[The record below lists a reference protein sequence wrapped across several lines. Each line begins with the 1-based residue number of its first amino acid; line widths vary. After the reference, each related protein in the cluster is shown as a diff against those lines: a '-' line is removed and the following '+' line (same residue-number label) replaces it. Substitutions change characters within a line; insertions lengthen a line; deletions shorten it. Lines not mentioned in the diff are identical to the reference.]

1 MMSSNKTDKNNWLA
15 AGIAGIAAAASMFS
29 IAQLIS
35 VFFAV
40 PAAPLNSLGSA
51 FIDVTPAWLKDFV
64 IGIFGTND
72 KLVLW
77 LSMAVVVV
85 GAAFLIGMLA
95 QRRFAAAASCIV
107 LLGIGIAF
115 AILSRTGAS
124 AGDLTPLVIGSI
136 CGLFVL
142 KWLNAVAKSVLTT
155 GQAPEFS
162 AHASTTRRQFIL
174 FTSLTI
180 AGSLLAAGVSKYLST
195 ARDLSIA
202 ARESLRLPTAKRRVA
217 PVPPSAQIELA
228 GMPQFLTSNADFYR
242 IDTALTVPQIDPA
255 QWSLRVH
262 GMVEHEISMSFAQL
276 LEQELVES
284 YLTLACVSNPVG
296 GDLVGN
302 AKWLGYP
309 IRLLLARAAPLPG
322 ADMVLSTSSDGFT
335 ASTPLETLTDQ
346 RMALLAVGMNGQP
359 LPFEHGF
366 PVRMVVPGLY
376 GYVSATKWVVDLEV
390 TRFAD
395 KVAYWSTRGW
405 SERGPVKL
413 SSRVD
418 IPRNNATVSL
428 NNLVLGG
435 TAWAQTRGISAVEL
449 SFDDGPW
456 VGAELGDEVS
466 VDTWRQ
472 WRYLWGAASLGNHSV
487 KVRAIDGHKEIQRGD
502 IASPAPNGA
511 SGWHQIHFTVG

>member
-1 MMSSNKTDKNNWLA
+1 MNGTNNTYKYNQLA
-15 AGIAGIAAAASMFS
+15 AGVAGIAAAAAMFS
-29 IAQLIS
+29 IAQLLS
-35 VFFAV
+35 VFFGT
-40 PAAPLNSLGSA
+40 PSAPLNSTGSA

-77 LSMAVVVV
+77 LSMGVVVA

-95 QRRFAAAASCIV
+95 QRNFAAAASCIV
-107 LLGIGIAF
+107 LLGIVIAVG
-115 AILSRTGAS
+115 ILSRTGAS
-124 AGDLTPLVIGSI
+124 TGDLTPLVVGAI
-136 CGLFVL
+136 CGLMVL
-142 KWLNAVAKSVLTT
+142 KWLSAAAKRAVVAPVTPDVLTR
-155 GQAPEFS
+155 A
-162 AHASTTRRQFIL
+162 ATTRRQFML
-174 FTSLTI
+174 FSALTI
-180 AGSLLAAGVSKYLST
+180 VGSLAATVLAKYLSA

-202 ARESLRLPTAKRRVA
+202 ARETLRLPAPKRRVA
-217 PVPPSAQIELA
+217 PISPGAQIEVA
-228 GMPQFLTSNADFYR
+228 GMPQFLTPNADFYR
-242 IDTALTVPQIDPA
+242 IDTALSVPQLDPER
-255 QWSLRVH
+255 WSLRVH
-262 GMVEHEISMSFAQL
+262 GMVEHEFSMSFAQL
-276 LEQELVES
+276 LEQDLVES
-284 YLTLACVSNPVG
+284 YLTLTCVSNPVG

-309 IRLLLARAAPLPG
+309 LRLLLERAVPLPG

-335 ASTPLETLTDQ
+335 ASTPLEVLTDQ

-405 SERGPVKL
+405 SERGPIKI

-418 IPRNNATVSL
+418 VPRNNATVSV

-435 TAWAQTRGISAVEL
+435 TAWAQTRGIQAVEL

-456 VGAELGDEVS
+456 VRAELGDEVS

-472 WRYLWGAASLGNHSV
+472 WRYLWTAAPAGKHTV
-487 KVRAIDGHKEIQRGD
+487 KVRAIDGHGEIQSGD

-511 SGWHQIHFTVG
+511 SGWHRINFTAR

>member
-1 MMSSNKTDKNNWLA
+1 MRKSESPQQYWVA
-15 AGIAGIAAAASMFS
+15 AGFAGLVAAASLFS
-29 IAQLIS
+29 VAQLLS

-40 PAAPLNSLGSA
+40 PAAPLNSMGSA
-51 FIDVTPAWLKDFV
+51 FIDLTPVWLKDFV
-64 IGIFGTND
+64 ISIFGTND
-72 KLVLW
+72 KLVLK
-77 LSMAVVVV
+77 LSMALVVVI
-85 GAAFLIGMLA
+85 AAFLIGMLA
-95 QRRFAAAASCIV
+95 QRSFTAAAGSVAV
-107 LLGIGIAF
+107 LGIGVAA

-124 AGDLTPLVIGSI
+124 AGDLTPLVIGI
-136 CGLFVL
+136 ITGLLVL
-142 KWLNAVAKSVLTT
+142 KWLSTVARSVFATHESTFDTARTT
-155 GQAPEFS
+155 
-162 AHASTTRRQFIL
+162 TTRRQFVL
-174 FTSLTI
+174 FSSLTI
-180 AGSLLAAGVSKYLST
+180 VGSLLATGLSRYLSA

-202 ARESLRLPTAKRRVA
+202 ARESLRLPA
-217 PVPPSAQIELA
+217 PKLKASPIPRNAQIEIA
-228 GMPQFLTSNADFYR
+228 GMPQFLTPNTDFYR

-255 QWSLRVH
+255 RWSLKVH
-262 GMVEHEISMSFAQL
+262 GMVEHEVTLSFAQL

-284 YLTLACVSNPVG
+284 YLTLTCVSNPVG

-309 IRLLLARAAPLPG
+309 LRLLLEQAVPLPG

-335 ASTPLETLTDQ
+335 ASTPLEVLTDH

-405 SERGPVKL
+405 SEHGPIKL
-413 SSRVD
+413 ASRVD
-418 IPRNNATVSL
+418 VPRNNATVAA
-428 NNLVLGG
+428 NNLALGG
-435 TAWAQTRGISAVEL
+435 TAWAQTRGIAAVEL
-449 SFDDGPW
+449 SLDDGPW
-456 VGAELGDEVS
+456 VKTELGDEVS

-472 WRYLWGAASLGNHSV
+472 WRYLWESAPAGQHSV
-487 KVRAIDGHKEIQRGD
+487 KVRAIDTHGEIQSGD

-511 SGWHQIHFTVG
+511 SGWHQIHFTVR